1 VKVGRADLTAE
12 EWEALHRLNRGAPE
26 ALLVPATILRRL
38 VELGLAVERA
48 DQRRVSD
55 RGKAL
60 ILRHKDAKR
69 R

>member
-1 VKVGRADLTAE
+1 MKVGRADLTAE

-26 ALLVPATILRRL
+26 ALLVPATIVARL
-38 VELGLAVERA
+38 VELDLAFVGA
-48 DQRRVSD
+48 GQRRVSD

-60 ILRHKDAKR
+60 ILRHRDAKR